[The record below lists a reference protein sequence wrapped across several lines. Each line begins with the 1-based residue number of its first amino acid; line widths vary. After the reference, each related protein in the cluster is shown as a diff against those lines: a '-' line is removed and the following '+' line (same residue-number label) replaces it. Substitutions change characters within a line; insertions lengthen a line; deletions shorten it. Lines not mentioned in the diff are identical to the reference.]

1 MRKETAEILGAF
13 AAGILDGV
21 LEGVYLSNP
30 AELAGKFPY
39 VGVEQLPPG
48 DDWLVLG
55 VSAASFLLGTQTK
68 RENMK
73 AFGRGM
79 LLYSAPM
86 IAKVSA
92 QRWIAIA
99 GPKAVATLG
108 CWR

>member
-1 MRKETAEILGAF
+1 M
-13 AAGILDGV
+13 
-21 LEGVYLSNP
+21 SNP
-30 AELAGKFPY
+30 AAFGGKFPF

-55 VSAASFLLGTQTK
+55 VSALAFVVGRQAKHEGL
-68 RENMK
+68 K

-86 IAKVSA
+86 IAKVA
-92 QRWIAIA
+92 TQRWIVLAS
-99 GPKAVATLG
+99 PKAVAALA

>member
-13 AAGILDGV
+13 SAGILDGV
-21 LEGVYLSNP
+21 LEGIYIAN
-30 AELAGKFPY
+30 AEAVSGKFPY
-39 VGVEQLPPG
+39 VGIEQLPPG

-55 VSAASFLLGTQTK
+55 ASAAAFLLGRAAK
-68 RENMK
+68 RENVK

-86 IAKVSA
+86 IAKVTT
-92 QRWIAIA
+92 QRWIPLAL
-99 GPKAVATLG
+99 PKATALS